1 MRYFKLF
8 IIVFILCLTEIS
20 NAQIRRNIRNIL
32 SQFGETPIAYLL
44 SANRPSYSVDAYTAD
59 KNTLELDASF
69 TVSKDIVEIPLSLS
83 YGISD
88 RFEIF
93 TGIDLYNQSYNFSG
107 KKIDGVGD
115 ANLGFRYKFQ
125 ESRYFTHVFQALVK
139 LPIASSQTQ
148 LGTGLVDWHFGVA
161 QGFNEQS
168 FGYELSLE
176 LNLLNRRKL
185 PSLTLV
191 RPVIIEQ
198 IIDSLKKKYD
208 YKFEPEFIFS
218 ISPSLD
224 LSRRV
229 MLYTGVVFSRNMR
242 LNYNTSQLFT
252 GLGYQATDNFLISM
266 GGTFGLQNSSGFV
279 FSTGFTLI
287 I

>member
-1 MRYFKLF
+1 MTRAG
-8 IIVFILCLTEIS
+8 
-20 NAQIRRNIRNIL
+20 NAQIRRNIGNIL

-44 SANRPSYSVDAYTAD
+44 SANRPSYYVEAYTAVE
-59 KNTLELDASF
+59 NTWELDASIA
-69 TVSKDIVEIPLSLS
+69 VSKDIVETPLILG

-93 TGIDLYNQSYNFSG
+93 TGIDVYNQSYNFNG

-115 ANLGFRYKFQ
+115 ANLGFKFKFQ
-125 ESRYFTHVFQALVK
+125 ESHYFTHVFQALIK
-139 LPIASSQTQ
+139 LPTASSKTQ
-148 LGTGLVDWHFGVA
+148 LGTGLADWHFGVA
-161 QGFNEQS
+161 QAFYERS

-176 LNLLNRRKL
+176 FNLLNRRSL
-185 PSLTLV
+185 PSLTTG

-198 IIDSLKKKYD
+198 ILEYLKKKYD

-218 ISPSLD
+218 FSPSLD
-224 LSRRV
+224 LSRRF
-229 MLYTGVVFSRNMR
+229 MIYTGIVFDRNMR
-242 LNYNTSQLFT
+242 LNYNTSQMFT
-252 GLGYQATDNFLISM
+252 GFGYQATNNFLIST

-279 FSTGFTLI
+279 FSTGFTFI